1 MKSKKILI
9 GILFAIIVM
18 AGYFF
23 YQFYF
28 LPKTIK
34 SPAPA
39 MMPFYNIYYV
49 YSIRSQSPISIL
61 WGSKELGASSV
72 GPEIVKDM
80 EKIKDMGFD
89 GVKISYHFKESNYIS
104 DRIVMKIAEQGL
116 QPIGILM
123 GHSAK
128 PTNRAFTSEE
138 MKAWEVFVQEAVR
151 NNKDKV
157 YYWEVW
163 NEPDIDMFRYGTPEE
178 YLNLL
183 KTTYA
188 VIKKENSKAKVI
200 ATLDAVGLDQ
210 SVGDFTEKLLA
221 LGGGDYFDI
230 MSFHPYNG
238 NPYIKEDIFY
248 DRIRKQKELVD
259 KYNNRWPLMISEI
272 GQPASQVSEEEQAR
286 LAKVVFEECSKDN
299 IPLVWLYYSDALL
312 FKGAQVGDGSGWG
325 LIRDDGTIRPIF
337 DTITN
342 FIKQTKDKL

>member
-9 GILFAIIVM
+9 SILFVLVVIVC
-18 AGYFF
+18 YFF

-34 SPAPA
+34 SAVPTEI
-39 MMPFYNIYYV
+39 PFYNIYYV
-49 YSIRSQSPISIL
+49 YSINSKSPVSVL
-61 WGSKELGASSV
+61 WGTKELGASSL

-80 EKIKDMGFD
+80 KKIKEMGFD
-89 GVKISYHFKESNYIS
+89 GVKISYHFKENNYIS
-104 DRIVMKIAEQGL
+104 DRIVLKITEQGL

-123 GHSAK
+123 GHNTK
-128 PTNRAFTSEE
+128 PTDRAFTYEE
-138 MKAWEVFVQEAVR
+138 MEEWETFVQETVR
-151 NNKDKV
+151 NNKDRV

-183 KTTYA
+183 KTTYTI
-188 VIKKENSKAKVI
+188 IKKENPQAKII

-230 MSFHPYNG
+230 MSFYPYNG
-238 NPYIKEDIFY
+238 NPYIKEDLFY
-248 DRIRKQKELVD
+248 NRIQKQKELVGR
-259 KYNNRWPLMISEI
+259 YNNRWPLMISEI
-272 GQPASQVSEEEQAR
+272 GQPASQVSEEEQSR
-286 LAKVVFEECSKDN
+286 LAKIVFEECSKDK

-312 FKGAQVGDGSGWG
+312 FKGAQLGDGSGWG
-325 LIRDDGTIRPIF
+325 LIRDDDTIRPIF

-342 FIKQTKDKL
+342 LIK